1 MNKRKEPWYIHA
13 PLYLLIVV
21 LSYIL
26 IQVAIIEPKEIVEKE
41 NYFKTESRLRMN
53 NIKQAEIL
61 WQEKHQ
67 QFTDNLD
74 SLVHFITTDTNIVKL
89 YTQVDSTGRI
99 RNPFVALKSTGAF
112 TPESLFY
119 APKSHRPY
127 ILQVDTSISYD
138 SVVNRWGK
146 LISIDTLTVIGKR
159 YFLKDPDGYGKIGD
173 LYNDALKNTA
183 SWE

>member
-26 IQVAIIEPKEIVEKE
+26 IQVAIIEPKEVVQRE
-41 NYFKTESRLRMN
+41 NYFKTESRLRMT

-61 WQEKHQ
+61 WQEKHHR
-67 QFTDNLD
+67 FTDNLD
-74 SLVHFITTDTNIVKL
+74 SLVNMIKTDTSVVKL
-89 YTQVDSTGRI
+89 YTVKDTTGQI
-99 RNPFVALKSTGAF
+99 RNPFVALKSTGEF

-119 APKSHRPY
+119 APKSHRFY
-127 ILQVDTSISYD
+127 ILQVDTSTSYD
-138 SVVNRWGK
+138 TVVNRWGK
-146 LISIDTLTVIGKR
+146 IISVDTTVVIGNR

>member
-1 MNKRKEPWYIHA
+1 MNNKKEPWYIHV
-13 PLYLLIVV
+13 PLYLLIVI

-26 IQVAIIEPKEIVEKE
+26 IQVAIIEPKEIVQRE

-61 WQEKHQ
+61 YQQKHKR
-67 QFTDNLD
+67 FTDNID
-74 SLVHFITTDTNIVKL
+74 SLVEMIKTDSDVVKL
-89 YTQVDSTGRI
+89 YTVKDTTGTI
-99 RNPFVALKSTGAF
+99 RNPFVALKSTGQF

-127 ILQVDTSISYD
+127 ILQVDTTTSYD
-138 SVVNRWGK
+138 TVVNRWGK
-146 LISIDTLTVIGKR
+146 ILNVDTVIVIGQR